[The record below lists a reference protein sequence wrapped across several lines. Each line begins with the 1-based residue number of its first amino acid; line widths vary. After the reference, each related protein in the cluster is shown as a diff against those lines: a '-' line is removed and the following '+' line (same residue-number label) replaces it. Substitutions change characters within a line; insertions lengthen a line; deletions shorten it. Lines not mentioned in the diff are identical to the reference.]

1 MTKYIVKLKYKNINI
16 SLFLIDKNYKKN
28 IWSEKYI
35 LKKKNKKLLNLKLPA
50 PMNFVDGNL
59 NGNFDIKSDNVFNKQ
74 INFFFKKI
82 KNKNLKNIE
91 INNCL
96 KQLIFI
102 EKNIINAI

>member
-1 MTKYIVKLKYKNINI
+1 
-16 SLFLIDKNYKKN
+16 
-28 IWSEKYI
+28 
-35 LKKKNKKLLNLKLPA
+35 
-50 PMNFVDGNL
+50 MNFIDGNL